1 MHPAQFNALRDPKYA
16 PIPRACDL
24 LGLGRTKIYALAGE
38 GLIRIVKAGGRS
50 LVDIEQALA
59 WMATLPAAE
68 IAPQTR
74 KTGGE

>member
-1 MHPAQFNALRDPKYA
+1 LTYHPQISGQSVPRYA
-16 PIPRACDL
+16 PIPRACDI
-24 LGLGRTKIYALAGE
+24 LGIARTKLYHYAGQ

-74 KTGGE
+74 KTGG